1 MRAEPVARAVAGF
14 REWTFGPDA
23 QLRPVEFGTAF
34 LDAWAA
40 GVTTARCPR
49 GHAPPH
55 PGCTCGLHAHTDL
68 PARAGSPWRVLGAV
82 VLWGR
87 VVVHEHGL
95 RAEHARPVALLDEA
109 GAHRPDLRR
118 AAAGRHGIPLLP
130 RDELLAYVE
139 WHGDR
144 VVPLAGAA

>member
-1 MRAEPVARAVAGF
+1 MTAEPVARAVAGF
-14 REWTFGPDA
+14 RAWTFGPDA
-23 QLRPVEFGTAF
+23 QLRPVEFGAAF
-34 LDAWAA
+34 LDAWAP
-40 GVTTARCPR
+40 GVTTAWCSR
-49 GHAPPH
+49 GHAAPD

-95 RAEHARPVALLDEA
+95 RAEHGRPVALLDEP
-109 GAHRPDLRR
+109 GAHAAELRR
-118 AAAGRHGIPLLP
+118 AAAEAYGIPLLG
-130 RDELLAYVE
+130 RAELLAYVQ

-144 VVPLAGAA
+144 IVPLAGAA